1 MRPRVLSGIA
11 AGRGEA
17 RAGKFAPGSALVVGW
32 GHGKRTRGNTEMRR
46 GGSFWWVS
54 VWVAGVLMTS
64 LGPREASALL
74 VCTDSPEIPLP
85 VVEMVTDL
93 GTIQILLCSADV
105 PDTVD
110 NFLQY
115 VNEGAYTTTGFMHR
129 SVQEGIFIIQ
139 GGGFFVNSGTFMDA
153 VTTRPPIARELVGL
167 QNLRGTIA
175 MARTNDPDSA
185 TSQWFINVQDN
196 EGFDSEYAVFGEV
209 AQGMDVV
216 DAIAGQGIW
225 SLNDSPLGELPL
237 VDYPED
243 GSSHFDYLVYVT
255 NVVELSEPAGLPEPG
270 AAIQIGIGVFVL
282 AGLAGRHRRRGFR
295 DLPSA

>member
-1 MRPRVLSGIA
+1 M
-11 AGRGEA
+11 
-17 RAGKFAPGSALVVGW
+17 
-32 GHGKRTRGNTEMRR
+32 KRR
-46 GGSFWWVS
+46 SS
-54 VWVAGVLMTS
+54 VWGISVLLAGVLTMP
-64 LGPREASALL
+64 LGPGEAFALH
-74 VCTDSPEIPLP
+74 VCTDQPDLSLP

-129 SVQEGIFIIQ
+129 SVQEEIFIVQ

-153 VTTRPPIARELVGL
+153 VTTRPPIARELVDL

-185 TSQWFINVQDN
+185 TSQWFINVADN
-196 EGFDSEYAVFGEV
+196 PVFDSGYAVFGEIT
-209 AQGMDVV
+209 QGMDVV
-216 DAIAGQGIW
+216 DAIATQRIW

-255 NVVELSEPAGLPEPG
+255 DIVELPEPG
-270 AAIQIGIGVFVL
+270 AAIQIGIGVLTL
-282 AGLAGRHRRRGFR
+282 AGLAGRHRRRRIGYESR
-295 DLPSA
+295 

>member
-1 MRPRVLSGIA
+1 M
-11 AGRGEA
+11 
-17 RAGKFAPGSALVVGW
+17 K
-32 GHGKRTRGNTEMRR
+32 R
-46 GGSFWWVS
+46 GGSVWGVS
-54 VWVAGVLMTS
+54 VLLAGVLAMP
-64 LGPREASALL
+64 LGPGEALALH
-74 VCTDSPEIPLP
+74 VCTDEPDLPLP

-115 VNEGAYTTTGFMHR
+115 VNDGAYTTTGFMHR
-129 SVQEGIFIIQ
+129 SVQEDFFIVQ
-139 GGGFFVNSGTFMDA
+139 GGGFFVNSDTFMDA
-153 VTTRPPIARELVGL
+153 VTTRPPIALELVGL

-175 MARTNDPDSA
+175 MARTDDLDSA

-196 EGFDSEYAVFGEV
+196 EVFDSGYAVFGEIV
-209 AQGMDVV
+209 PEGMDVV

-243 GSSHFDYLVYVT
+243 GSSHFDYLVYVRD
-255 NVVELSEPAGLPEPG
+255 VVELPEPAGLPEPG
-270 AAIQIGIGVFVL
+270 AAIQIGIGVVVL
-282 AGLAGRHRRRGFR
+282 AGLARRHRGRRRIGSESR
-295 DLPSA
+295 